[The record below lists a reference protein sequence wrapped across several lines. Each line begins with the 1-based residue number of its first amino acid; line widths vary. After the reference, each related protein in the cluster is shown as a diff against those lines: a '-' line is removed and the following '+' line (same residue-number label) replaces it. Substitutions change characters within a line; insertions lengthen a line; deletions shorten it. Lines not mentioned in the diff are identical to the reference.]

1 MVRQCLAAFGLVI
14 VLVPSVNAA
23 GDEQKAALAKSQYML
38 RQITADKSEM
48 EKKNKELDEA
58 NKTLKTQLDKLQ
70 NELASKNALLSQ
82 WQTRAQEQQEALAKT
97 QQESGLQQKEL
108 KRSAELIN
116 HQKTNIESRLQTQR
130 ANLSLCMENNRKLY
144 DINKELVANYQ
155 NKGFWAVAKQK
166 EPFTGKQQVEIEK
179 LAQEYQYRLD
189 DAVVIEHS
197 LE

>member
-1 MVRQCLAAFGLVI
+1 MIRQCLIALTVACV
-14 VLVPSVNAA
+14 VTPNVYAA
-23 GDEQKAALAKSQYML
+23 GDEQKAALAKSQFML
-38 RQITADKSEM
+38 RQLTVEKTDM

-58 NKTLKTQLDKLQ
+58 NKTLKAQFDKAQ
-70 NELASKNALLSQ
+70 AELASKNAQLSQ
-82 WQTRAQEQQEALAKT
+82 WQTKAQEQQEALAKT
-97 QQESGLQQKEL
+97 QQESGQQQKEL
-108 KRSAELIN
+108 QRSAALVN
-116 HQKTNIESRLQTQR
+116 HQKTNIEARLQTQR
-130 ANLSLCMENNRKLY
+130 ANLGLCMENNRKLY

-189 DAVVIEHS
+189 DAVVIEQG

>member
-1 MVRQCLAAFGLVI
+1 MIRQCLIALTVACV
-14 VLVPSVNAA
+14 VTPNVYAA
-23 GDEQKAALAKSQYML
+23 GDEQKAALAKSQFML
-38 RQITADKSEM
+38 RQLTVEKTDM

-58 NKTLKTQLDKLQ
+58 NKTLKAQLDKAQ
-70 NELASKNALLSQ
+70 AELASKNAQLSQ
-82 WQTRAQEQQEALAKT
+82 WQTKAQEQQEALAKT
-97 QQESGLQQKEL
+97 QQESGQQQKEL
-108 KRSAELIN
+108 QRSAALVN
-116 HQKTNIESRLQTQR
+116 HQKTNIEARLQTQR
-130 ANLSLCMENNRKLY
+130 ANLGLCMENNRKLY

-189 DAVVIEHS
+189 DAVVIEQG

>member
-1 MVRQCLAAFGLVI
+1 MIRQCLIALTVACV
-14 VLVPSVNAA
+14 VTPNVYAA
-23 GDEQKAALAKSQYML
+23 GDEQKAALAKSQFML
-38 RQITADKSEM
+38 RQLTVEKTDM

-58 NKTLKTQLDKLQ
+58 NKTLKTQLDKAQ
-70 NELASKNALLSQ
+70 AELASKNAQLSQ
-82 WQTRAQEQQEALAKT
+82 LQTKAQEQQEALAKT
-97 QQESGLQQKEL
+97 QQESGQQQKEL
-108 KRSAELIN
+108 QRSAALVN
-116 HQKTNIESRLQTQR
+116 HQKTNIEARLQTQR
-130 ANLSLCMENNRKLY
+130 ANLGLCMENNRKLY

-189 DAVVIEHS
+189 DAVVIEQG

>member
-14 VLVPSVNAA
+14 ALVPSVNAA

-38 RQITADKSEM
+38 RQITAEKSEM

-82 WQTRAQEQQEALAKT
+82 WQTRAQEQQEALVKT

>member
-1 MVRQCLAAFGLVI
+1 MISRYILALSLLVAYAPG
-14 VLVPSVNAA
+14 VHAA

-38 RQITADKSEM
+38 RQLTSEKAEV

-70 NELASKNALLSQ
+70 NELSIKNTQLSQ
-82 WQTRAQEQQEALAKT
+82 WQAKAQEQQDALVKT
-97 QQESGLQQKEL
+97 QQASGQQQKEL
-108 KRSAELIN
+108 ERSAALIN

-130 ANLSLCMENNRKLY
+130 ANLGLCMENNRKLY

-179 LAQEYQYRLD
+179 LAQEFQYRLD
-189 DAVVIEHS
+189 DAVVIEQG

>member
-1 MVRQCLAAFGLVI
+1 MINKYFAALSFVVALS
-14 VLVPSVNAA
+14 PSVYAA

-38 RQITADKSEM
+38 RQITAEKSEM

-58 NKTLKTQLDKLQ
+58 NKTLKTQLEKVQ
-70 NELASKNALLSQ
+70 AELASKNTQLAQ
-82 WQTRAQEQQEALAKT
+82 WQTKAQEQQETLAKT
-97 QQESGLQQKEL
+97 QQESGQQAKEL

-130 ANLSLCMENNRKLY
+130 ANLGLCMENNRKLY
-144 DINKELVANYQ
+144 EINKELVANYQ

-189 DAVVIEHS
+189 DAVVIEQG

>member
-1 MVRQCLAAFGLVI
+1 MINKYFAALSLVVI
-14 VLVPSVNAA
+14 LVPGAYAA

-38 RQITADKSEM
+38 RQLTAEKSEM
-48 EKKNKELDEA
+48 EKKNKELDEV
-58 NKTLKTQLDKLQ
+58 NKTLKAQLDKVQ
-70 NELASKNALLSQ
+70 AELASKNAQLAK
-82 WQTRAQEQQEALAKT
+82 WQTKAQEQQETLAKT
-97 QQESGLQQKEL
+97 QQESGQQQKEL

-189 DAVVIEHS
+189 DAVVIEQG